1 MRTSFIIKTIISTLL
16 AFFEMSK
23 FLFDKYGDMVLAGKH
38 YNSGVEA
45 GMSDAFIW
53 FLVALVLGIVIWTA
67 SMLLLSLVE
76 RLLDNRA
83 KQKRKA
89 KEADNDEEVFHD

>member
-16 AFFEMSK
+16 AFFEMTK